1 MSERLIDAPLAVR
14 EEDALDVPAVEKY
27 LNDTLG
33 SLDGP
38 LEVIGQFGGGAS
50 NVTFLIKAGAQEM
63 VLRRPPFGTKAA
75 SAHDMSREYKV
86 LSALQ
91 GHFKY
96 APKPLAFC
104 DDISLLGEP
113 FYVMERIKGIIIRQ
127 SFPSALGFSIDDKKA
142 LCDELMSVFQKLH
155 NVDLGASGLI
165 NLGKP
170 TGYTA
175 RQVHGWNK
183 RYAAAI
189 TDDALAATE
198 VMEWLADNIPEGT
211 ERTGLIHNDFKFD
224 NVVLNPNNPREII
237 GVLDWE
243 MTTVGNPLTDLG
255 ATLAYWADHD
265 DYPER
270 IANAVMPSTE
280 PGMPRR
286 RDLVK
291 AYFSSQ
297 NIQPLDFNFYYVY
310 GLFRLAVISQ
320 QIYYRFFHGQTT
332 NEAYARF
339 GAGAAFFVRD
349 AQRAIKDG
357 DLSLEDLNR

>member
-1 MSERLIDAPLAVR
+1 MSKSLIDAPLAVR
-14 EEDALDVPAVEKY
+14 EEDALNIPLVEKY
-27 LNDTLG
+27 LTETLG
-33 SLDGP
+33 KLDGP

-50 NVTFLIKAGAQEM
+50 NVTFLIKAGDREM

-75 SAHDMSREYKV
+75 SAHDMGREYKV

-91 GHFKY
+91 GHLKY

-104 DDISLLGEP
+104 EDKSILGEP
-113 FYVMERIKGIIIRQ
+113 FYVMERFKGIIIRKT
-127 SFPSALGFSIDDKKA
+127 FPKELGFSIDDKKA
-142 LCDELMSVFQKLH
+142 LCDELMSVFQQLH
-155 NVDLGASGLI
+155 NVDLEASGLI

-170 TGYTA
+170 EGYTA

-183 RYAAAI
+183 RYSAAI
-189 TDDALAATE
+189 TDDALPATG
-198 VMEWLADNIPEGT
+198 VMEWLAANIPEDTG
-211 ERTGLIHNDFKFD
+211 RVGLIHNDFKFD
-224 NVVLNPNNPREII
+224 NVVLNPDNPREII

-243 MTTVGNPLTDLG
+243 MTTIGDPLTDLG

-270 IANAVMPSTE
+270 KANAVMPSTE

-291 AYFSSQ
+291 AYFASQ
-297 NIQPLDFNFYYVY
+297 KIEPIDFNFYYVY

-320 QIYYRFFHGQTT
+320 QIYYRYFHGQTS
-332 NEAYARF
+332 NEYFARF

-349 AQRAIKDG
+349 AQRAIEDG
-357 DLSLEDLNR
+357 DLSLEDLNK